1 MSGPATHTGR
11 VAVVTGGAR
20 GFGAAIATELARRG
34 ATVAVVDRDDAAG
47 TVAGIEAAG
56 GTALAV
62 QADVSDP
69 DSVTAATGRILRRFG
84 RADILVNNAGVIAV
98 GDFFDT
104 DYDTWRRVQAVNLDS
119 QFLMARALAGSM
131 RHNGWGR
138 IVNVASNTLGLVAPH
153 LTAYIASKGGVVGFT
168 RGLASDLAE
177 YGITVNAVAPTASRT
192 PGGEAA
198 ITEEVL
204 QLSARM
210 QAIKR
215 VGEAGDIVG
224 AVCFLSGDDAAFV
237 TGQTLVVDGGWV
249 RV

>member
-1 MSGPATHTGR
+1 MSRPVTHVGR

-20 GFGAAIATELARRG
+20 GFGEAIAVELAHRG

-47 TVAGIEAAG
+47 TVARIEAAG

-62 QADVSDP
+62 QADVADP
-69 DSVTAATGRILRRFG
+69 DSVTAATTRILRRFG
-84 RADILVNNAGVIAV
+84 RADILVNNAGIIAV

-104 DYDTWRRVQAVNLDS
+104 DYDTWRRVHAVNLDS

-131 RHNGWGR
+131 RQNGWGR
-138 IVNVASNTLGLVAPH
+138 IVNIASNTLGLAASH

-198 ITEEVL
+198 IAEEHL
-204 QLSARM
+204 QLSAQM

-224 AVCFLSGDDAAFV
+224 AVCFLSGDDAAFI
-237 TGQTLVVDGGWV
+237 TGQTLMVDGGWV
-249 RV
+249 RA